1 MTTDSPC
8 MLLFWSLMQDAVY
21 PKKTNS
27 FLVISAIQPS
37 AADGQER
44 IFRRN
49 TMLCIM
55 DFWTYFTLSKL
66 SHILECFPKVQK
78 CT

>member
-8 MLLFWSLMQDAVY
+8 ILLFWSLMQDAVY
-21 PKKTNS
+21 LKKTNS

-44 IFRRN
+44 IFFRRN
-49 TMLCIM
+49 TMLCISM
-55 DFWTYFTLSKL
+55 AFWTYFTLSKL
-66 SHILECFPKVQK
+66 SHIECFPKV
-78 CT
+78 

>member
-1 MTTDSPC
+1 MTTDSTC

-21 PKKTNS
+21 LKKTNS

-44 IFRRN
+44 IF
-49 TMLCIM
+49 LGE
-55 DFWTYFTLSKL
+55 
-66 SHILECFPKVQK
+66 ILRCVLVWLFGPILL
-78 CT
+78 